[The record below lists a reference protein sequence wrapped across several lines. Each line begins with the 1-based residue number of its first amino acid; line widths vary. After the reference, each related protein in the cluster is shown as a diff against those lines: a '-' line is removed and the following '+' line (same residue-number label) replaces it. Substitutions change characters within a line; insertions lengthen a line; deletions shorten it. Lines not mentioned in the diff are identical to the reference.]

1 MYERRVATVSS
12 PSRKLLHKS
21 ELEYQQVERSGMVQQ
36 NKVQE
41 GCGLSDEAGKSA
53 RDPEPENLRS
63 PA

>member
-12 PSRKLLHKS
+12 LSWKLLHKS
-21 ELEYQQVERSGMVQQ
+21 ELEYQQVERSGRVQQ

-41 GCGLSDEAGKSA
+41 GCGLSDKAGTSA
-53 RDPEPENLRS
+53 RDPEPENLRA